1 MRRDIWIFLFVLGLM
16 FFSWPFMSIFRG
28 SLIPYLFIIWLLFIA
43 LICITAI
50 FSDKDE
56 GER

>member
-1 MRRDIWIFLFVLGLM
+1 MRRDIWIFLFILGLM
-16 FFSWPFMSIFRG
+16 FFSWPLISIFKG

-50 FSDKDE
+50 YSEKDE

>member
-1 MRRDIWIFLFVLGLM
+1 MRRDIWISLFVLGLM
-16 FFSWPFMSIFRG
+16 FFSWPFMSIFKG
-28 SLIPYLFIIWLLFIA
+28 TLIPYLFIIWLIFIA

-50 FSDKDE
+50 FSGKDE